1 MIKIICD
8 FLWVIISL
16 IPYCIF
22 FIINLNK
29 ENSFNLSI
37 LGFSFLTL
45 VVGALLTKGLILF
58 YLKGSSV
65 DTLEVSHIKPAEAS
79 YIPVYIS
86 YFIITL
92 GISDIPIFIIVT
104 ISLVLFILLTK
115 VFYFNVFA
123 YLWGY
128 HFYEATSK
136 KGIEYMLIL
145 KQKDLKQIAKISNLR
160 RLNNF
165 AFMERE

>member
-1 MIKIICD
+1 MWI
-8 FLWVIISL
+8 IISL

-29 ENSFNLSI
+29 GNGLNWNI
-37 LGFSFLTL
+37 LVFSFLTL
-45 VVGALLTKGLILF
+45 LIGTLITKGLILF
-58 YLKGSSV
+58 YLKVLSV
-65 DTLEVSHIKPAEAS
+65 DKLDISHIKPAEAS

-92 GISDIPIFIIVT
+92 GISDIIIFTIVT
-104 ISLVLFILLTK
+104 LSLVLFIFLTK

-128 HFYEATSK
+128 HFYQATSK
-136 KGIEYMLIL
+136 KGVEYMLIL
-145 KQKDLKQIAKISNLR
+145 KQKDLKQIEEISNLR

-165 AFMERE
+165 AFIEGE